1 MSEEKKWTKPQ
12 ILEAVLEG
20 ELTKAEA
27 KVLLDE
33 IKKAAKAA
41 KAAKPP
47 KPRELYCGDKGT
59 VCVRG
64 IRKFPVLNLYPD
76 EIDKLAEVWDS
87 VLEFTKQVRELPAE
101 KRKDVEPVNVE
112 PEKGEETEGEGE
124 AEQAAA

>member
-1 MSEEKKWTKPQ
+1 MSEETAKKWTKPQ

-20 ELTKAEA
+20 RLTKAEA
-27 KVLLDE
+27 KVELDK
-33 IKKAAKAA
+33 I
-41 KAAKPP
+41 KAAKPS

-64 IRKFPVLNLYPD
+64 IRKFPVMHLYPE

-87 VLEFTKQVRELPAE
+87 VLEFTAQVRELPAE
-101 KRKDVEPVNVE
+101 KRKDVEPVE
-112 PEKGEETEGEGE
+112 PEKGESEETEGE